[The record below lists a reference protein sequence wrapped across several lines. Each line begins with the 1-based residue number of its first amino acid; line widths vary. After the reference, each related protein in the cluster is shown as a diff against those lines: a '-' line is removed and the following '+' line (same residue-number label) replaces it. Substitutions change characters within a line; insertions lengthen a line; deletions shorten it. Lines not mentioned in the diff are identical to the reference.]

1 MKLEPKCNWT
11 VRVPA
16 RTIIYHPSASLG
28 TRVSVD
34 TLVQAGTFL
43 FDSEMQVLQH
53 FGYYEGWFLA
63 PLTSLVPPNFLLS
76 SFQKIKS
83 FSRFYIKINT
93 IFSYFKIKS
102 FHVMSAWWNLILNQ
116 LDYYTYFT
124 INQFHEE
131 AIIIQWK

>member
-43 FDSEMQVLQH
+43 FDSEMQVL
-53 FGYYEGWFLA
+53 
-63 PLTSLVPPNFLLS
+63 
-76 SFQKIKS
+76 
-83 FSRFYIKINT
+83 
-93 IFSYFKIKS
+93 
-102 FHVMSAWWNLILNQ
+102 
-116 LDYYTYFT
+116 
-124 INQFHEE
+124 
-131 AIIIQWK
+131 